1 MQDVAFKNTFFF
13 IFWKWKLCKGNP
25 ILYLISGKIKMF
37 LNQKKLPERY
47 KSILPAL
54 KNGTPIRLNIIKLL
68 EKSQGKNWNPGPI
81 LLRKSQICLGL
92 MIILFMNYSRKHFM
106 RKRIWIHRCMY
117 SRKIIMQLLL
127 MKPIRNFWQK
137 YWQIQRCGRC
147 SIHWQRRWS
156 NKFYIQ
162 MSIFIVHMENL
173 SPSNLLKSPSFSIKM
188 MEIDWQ
194 RVTIGWSSPKH

>member
-1 MQDVAFKNTFFF
+1 MQDVAFKNTIFF

-25 ILYLISGKIKMF
+25 ILYLISGKMQRE
-37 LNQKKLPERY
+37 L
-47 KSILPAL
+47 L
-54 KNGTPIRLNIIKLL
+54 K
-68 EKSQGKNWNPGPI
+68 
-81 LLRKSQICLGL
+81 
-92 MIILFMNYSRKHFM
+92 KHFM

-194 RVTIGWSSPKH
+194 RVTIGWSSPKVEPWRNPFEEKG